1 MFFKKKNKATSWVEH
16 HAKKIDKF
24 VTTLIIWWAVAS
36 MVGLS
41 KTKKW
46 KEMKENI
53 SEEWVNIAKKWYSIF
68 GKTLVNTI
76 NFFTKK

>member
-1 MFFKKKNKATSWVEH
+1 MFFRKKKVEH

-24 VTTLIIWWAVAS
+24 ITTLIIWWAVAS

-46 KEMKENI
+46 QKIGDKAQK
-53 SEEWVNIAKKWYSIF
+53 VAVKTAKTGYAIF
-68 GKTLVNTI
+68 WKALVWAIGLLN
-76 NFFTKK
+76 KKKK